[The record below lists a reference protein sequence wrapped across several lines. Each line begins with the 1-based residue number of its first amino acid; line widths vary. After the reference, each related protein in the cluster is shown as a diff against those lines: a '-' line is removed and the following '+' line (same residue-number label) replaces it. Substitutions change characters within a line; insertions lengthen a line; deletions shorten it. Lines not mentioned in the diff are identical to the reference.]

1 MSHEGT
7 KKHETRRPELRLT
20 AGEVELVFAQ
30 VVALTSAGLPLA
42 AGLRAAATESRG
54 TNLAAALNALAAR
67 LEEGQGLD
75 KALDAIG
82 RDLPP
87 HLLRLVAAVGSG
99 AATSELLAHWIEQ
112 QQLSRELARELR
124 SSLAYPLF
132 LLGLGLMLCV
142 SLPLILGS
150 AFGDAVTTMGIRLT
164 YTMQVAMWLGGPG
177 GWILLAGLALSI
189 ILPVVVRMAVGPAR
203 FAALLDFVP
212 VVGPTVTWVALA
224 DWCRTLAILI
234 DAGVPLPTALRQVGG
249 GGLHPR
255 ISLASHDV
263 AALVESGSPLST
275 ALADSHE
282 WPASAALLVRAGEQ
296 AGRLAGALRSFAEI
310 CEGRVRLRSRWL
322 RLAIPPLAF
331 SLVGAGVVLSY
342 TSFVLPFI
350 QTLTAWM

>member
-1 MSHEGT
+1 MSDEGT
-7 KKHETRRPELRLT
+7 TKHETPRPKLRLT

-54 TNLAAALNALAAR
+54 TNLAAALNALAVR

-150 AFGDAVTTMGIRLT
+150 AFGDAVVDFYVHHARIEH
-164 YTMQVAMWLGGPG
+164 QAFHN
-177 GWILLAGLALSI
+177 
-189 ILPVVVRMAVGPAR
+189 AV
-203 FAALLDFVP
+203 
-212 VVGPTVTWVALA
+212 T
-224 DWCRTLAILI
+224 DWE
-234 DAGVPLPTALRQVGG
+234 RQRYFE
-249 GGLHPR
+249 R
-255 ISLASHDV
+255 I
-263 AALVESGSPLST
+263 
-275 ALADSHE
+275 
-282 WPASAALLVRAGEQ
+282 
-296 AGRLAGALRSFAEI
+296 
-310 CEGRVRLRSRWL
+310 
-322 RLAIPPLAF
+322 
-331 SLVGAGVVLSY
+331 
-342 TSFVLPFI
+342 
-350 QTLTAWM
+350 